1 MKKRSIC
8 AAITFMIA
16 LGAAVYCYSEVRPQP
31 VQRAA
36 AMAESS
42 NYINGPMTRDGGYCD
57 CKMANNYKCGCQWA
71 REYNEAHKTLWD
83 RILDLF

>member
-16 LGAAVYCYSEVRPQP
+16 LGAAVYCYSGVSLQP
-31 VQRAA
+31 AQRAA

-42 NYINGPMTRDGGYCD
+42 NIIYGPMTYEGGSCN
-57 CKMANNYKCGCQWA
+57 CMLANSHKCGCKEA
-71 REYNEAHKTLWD
+71 KEYMEANMTLLE

>member
-1 MKKRSIC
+1 
-8 AAITFMIA
+8 
-16 LGAAVYCYSEVRPQP
+16 
-31 VQRAA
+31 
-36 AMAESS
+36 MAESS
-42 NYINGPMTRDGGYCD
+42 HYINGPMTKDGGYCD